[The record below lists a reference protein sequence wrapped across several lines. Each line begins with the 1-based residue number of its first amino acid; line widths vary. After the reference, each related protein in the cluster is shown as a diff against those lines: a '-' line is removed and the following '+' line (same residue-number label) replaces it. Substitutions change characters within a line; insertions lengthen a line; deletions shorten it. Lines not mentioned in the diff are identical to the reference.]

1 MKGGDNVNDIILEK
15 PVESD
20 GLFDKIEDYFN
31 IKIPNDVK
39 KFLKVNSQGIV
50 KEEEFKINGKTYM
63 LAYFC
68 TFDEKDNNNMIFYA
82 RDINSN
88 NYLEKDTFIPFAG
101 DGFGNYYGLLYHEGV
116 YEKIVFFN
124 HETNEFSFVC
134 YHFWELIEAL
144 NLWYPL

>member
-1 MKGGDNVNDIILEK
+1 MKGGDNVNDIILAK

-39 KFLKVNSQGIV
+39 KFLKVNSRGIV

-63 LAYFC
+63 LASFF
-68 TFDEKDNNNMIFYA
+68 TVDEKDGYMFFSA
-82 RDINSN
+82 RITNDNEN
-88 NYLEKDTFIPFAG
+88 LGNDTFIPFA
-101 DGFGNYYGLLYHEGV
+101 DDEFGNEYGLLYHEGV

-124 HETNEFSFVC
+124 HETHEFSFVC
-134 YHFWELIEAL
+134 NHFWELIEAL

>member
-1 MKGGDNVNDIILEK
+1 MNDIILAK

-39 KFLKVNSQGIV
+39 KFLKVNSRGIV

-63 LAYFC
+63 LASFF
-68 TFDEKDNNNMIFYA
+68 TVDEKDGYMFFSA
-82 RDINSN
+82 RITNDNEN
-88 NYLEKDTFIPFAG
+88 LENDTFIPFA
-101 DGFGNYYGLLYHEGV
+101 DDECGNEYELLYHEGV

-124 HETNEFSFVC
+124 HETHEFSFVC
-134 YHFWELIEAL
+134 NHLWELIEAL